1 MKKIIYFTAQWCQ
14 PCKTFAPTMNEVQ
27 ASGISVQ
34 KVDVDGNLELSR
46 KYGIRS
52 VPTCVFIKNN
62 EIVRTLTGVQPK
74 QTIINTYNSI

>member
-1 MKKIIYFTAQWCQ
+1 MKKIIYFSASWCL
-14 PCKTFAPTMNEVQ
+14 PCESFGPVMNEVQ